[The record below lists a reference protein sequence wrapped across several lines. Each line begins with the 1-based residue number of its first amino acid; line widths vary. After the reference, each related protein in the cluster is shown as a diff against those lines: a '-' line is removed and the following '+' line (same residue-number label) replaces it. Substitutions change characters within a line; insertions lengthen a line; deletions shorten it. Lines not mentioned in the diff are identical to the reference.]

1 MNMMKWKIG
10 MALVLTLTILNTAS
24 AVQIELVGQYTK
36 SGGASIAVSG
46 SYAYIG
52 DNEYVTSCGLIILD
66 ISNPTSPR
74 EIGHY
79 SNINAGDI
87 AVSDDYIY
95 VADLDNMLVVID
107 VSDPSNPIKIG
118 QYNTSDSA
126 TCIAVSDNYVYVS
139 TGSWSRGL
147 NIIDVSDPYN
157 PIKIGEYTDV
167 SPKQIV
173 ASEDLVYV
181 ADYNIDGLVII
192 DVSDP
197 SNPQKI
203 AQISGIGY
211 GGVAV
216 SGMYAYLSG
225 YGLYVVGISDPS
237 SPRVVGVITGLF
249 LDQHEVAVGE
259 KYAYVSNEEVGW
271 GVFDISDPC
280 NPKVVGASEGGYAL
294 DVAASSN
301 YAYGVS
307 TKGLAIFKVI
317 ETGTITISSSPSG
330 ASIYIDGEYKG
341 TTWASKSFSVP
352 VRYHTIKLTKS
363 GYNDWETTKY
373 VQANED
379 VYVSATLTPEPGSIS
394 TSSVPAG
401 ATIYLDGAYK
411 GTTPKTI
418 LDVSVGYHTL
428 ELNKEGYQS
437 WSTSVHVTSGDT
449 ETVSASM
456 SVIPVAAPTIIP
468 TKSPTPISTPAPAFT
483 PTPTP
488 ISALVDSDGDGIP
501 DKYDYAPYDPNIQTE
516 RDIIPEA
523 TPTPKPPGFDVIF
536 AIIGLLIIAYF
547 LRRRKNRKKG

>member
-36 SGGASIAVSG
+36 SGGVSIAVSG

-52 DNEYVTSCGLIILD
+52 DNEYVTSCGLTILD
-66 ISNPTSPR
+66 ISNPASPR

-79 SNINAGDI
+79 SSINAGDI

-139 TGSWSRGL
+139 TGSRSRGL
-147 NIIDVSDPYN
+147 NIIDVIDVSDPYN

-167 SPKQIV
+167 SPAQIV
-173 ASEDLVYV
+173 ASEDHVYV

-203 AQISGIGY
+203 AQISGIGCK
-211 GGVAV
+211 GVAV

-237 SPRVVGVITGLF
+237 SPRVVGVITGSF

-280 NPKVVGASEGGYAL
+280 PKVVGGASGGGYAL

-307 TKGLAIFKVI
+307 TKGLSIFKVI
-317 ETGTITISSSPSG
+317 KTGYITISSSPSG

-341 TTWASKSFSVP
+341 TTWASKSFSMP
-352 VRYHTIKLTKS
+352 VGDHTIKLTKY

-373 VQANED
+373 VYADEY
-379 VYVSATLTPEPGSIS
+379 VEVSATLTPEPGSIS
-394 TSSVPAG
+394 ISSVPAG
-401 ATIYLDGAYK
+401 AKIYLDGEYK
-411 GTTPKTI
+411 GTTPRT
-418 LDVSVGYHTL
+418 LSDVSVGYHTI
-428 ELNKEGYQS
+428 ELNKEDYQS
-437 WSTSVHVTSGDT
+437 WSTSVYVTSGDT

-456 SVIPVAAPTIIP
+456 SVISVAAPTIIP
-468 TKSPTPISTPAPAFT
+468 TKSPIPISTPAPAFT

-488 ISALVDSDGDGIP
+488 ISALVDSDGDGVP
-501 DKYDYAPYDPNIQTE
+501 DKYDYAPYDPNVQGKS
-516 RDIIPEA
+516 DIK
-523 TPTPKPPGFDVIF
+523 TPGFEAIF
-536 AIIGLLIIAYF
+536 AIVGLLLGTHF
-547 LRRRKNRKKG
+547 LRRRR